1 MSVLFYGRDQVKF
14 KVLLKGFYYL
24 MKFTAWKDPEFREK
38 LKEKDFSMV
47 IGTEDKSIARHYICK
62 DGNLTTGKGLLEKG
76 DFSLLWKDASTG
88 CSYMASGNPKAFAK
102 AVGNGSLQ
110 LKGDAASVTLFL
122 GLLNSMLKAYRGK
135 KK

>member
-1 MSVLFYGRDQVKF
+1 MKF
-14 KVLLKGFYYL
+14 KVILKGFYYL
-24 MKFTAWKDPEFREK
+24 MKFTAWKNAEFRDK
-38 LKEKDFSMV
+38 LKEKDFSMA
-47 IGTEDKSIARHYICK
+47 IGTVDGSVGRHYICK
-62 DGNLTTGKGLLEKG
+62 NGKLTTGKGFLEKG

-88 CSYMASGNPKAFAK
+88 FSYMASGNPKAFAK

-122 GLLNSMLKAYRGK
+122 GLLNSMLKAYKGK